1 MLGAKVGLV
10 AWLDLERVMRF
21 KRVVVLAFSCLLLVS
36 FAYRCVMADVDVAN
50 GLKHVDVVEIGE
62 TYQGMI
68 VLKNDS
74 DTTQEIR
81 MYQTDYLYYYDEAG
95 VRRVRYGEPGQDP
108 RSNAHWISFDSH
120 QLRIPPHEE
129 RSITYIVSVPSD
141 ETLVGTYWSLI
152 MVQPVAV
159 SAAPSSTLN
168 ESQVGANVTQLVRY
182 AVRIETNI
190 GDTGTREISIIGSQ
204 LSETDDGLLFR
215 VYIENIGQRCLK
227 PIICLEVYDEQGN
240 LEGRFDSET
249 RQRSIHPGCSAR
261 YLVSLPALESGS
273 YPAML
278 YIDNLDEY
286 VWGAQVN
293 IEVR

>member
-1 MLGAKVGLV
+1 MNVRGESGLV

-50 GLKHVDVVEIGE
+50 GLKHVDVVEIGA

-81 MYQTDYLYYYDEAG
+81 MYQTDYLYYYAG
-95 VRRVRYGEPGQDP
+95 EVRRVRYGEPGQDP
-108 RSNAHWISFDSH
+108 RSNAHWISFDAH
-120 QLRIPPHEE
+120 QSPLAPHEE
-129 RSITYIVSVPSD
+129 RLISYTVSVPSD

-168 ESQVGANVTQLVRY
+168 ESQVGANVIQLVRY
-182 AVRIETNI
+182 AVRIETHI
-190 GDTGTREISIIGSQ
+190 RDTGTREISIIGSQ
-204 LSETDDGLLFR
+204 LSEADDGLLFR
-215 VYIENIGQRCLK
+215 VDIKNIGQRCLK
-227 PIICLEVYDEQGN
+227 PITYLEVYDEQGS
-240 LEGRFDSET
+240 LVGRFDSET
-249 RQRSIHPGCSAR
+249 RERSIHPGCSVR
-261 YLVSLPALESGS
+261 YRFPLAGVPGGKYKALV
-273 YPAML
+273 
-278 YIDNLDEY
+278 IFDNGDEY
-286 VWGAQVN
+286 VWGAQYDL
-293 IEVR
+293 EL